1 MYRYCGSFVKAE
13 IKRFHGEGLRRY
25 KIIDIE
31 ENFDLNIIVYYNN
44 IRHVMNVLKGLQ
56 MAGEGEK

>member
-1 MYRYCGSFVKAE
+1 MKAE

-25 KIIDIE
+25 KIIGIE

>member
-1 MYRYCGSFVKAE
+1 MKAE